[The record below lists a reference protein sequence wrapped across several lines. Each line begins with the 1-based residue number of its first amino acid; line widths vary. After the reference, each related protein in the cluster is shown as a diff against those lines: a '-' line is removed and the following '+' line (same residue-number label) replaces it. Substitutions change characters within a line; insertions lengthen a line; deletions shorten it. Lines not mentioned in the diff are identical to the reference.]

1 MRIRQVVV
9 GLVVALAAC
18 KRPAPDE
25 HEGGAHEA
33 GEHGDEHE
41 HVDEPEHGELPK
53 NVQLAPELAEAAGV
67 VATAVRREVLVSTF
81 EVVGQLEADPD
92 RVSRISSRVAGT
104 LASIDF
110 REGDAVEA
118 GQRLASI
125 RAPDLGELRGHK
137 TSLVARLAAAKSQV
151 ERLSGLE
158 AKRLAAQQD
167 VTAAKADVAA
177 LEADL
182 AGVTHQL
189 RALGDGRRAG
199 ATGELAVLA
208 PRNGVVIARQ
218 AVIGDPVT
226 ADTVLGT
233 VADLDEV
240 LFAARVFER
249 DLAKVRVGASAEVT
263 LGAYPGEPFVGT
275 VERIGHV
282 VDATTRTIVAR
293 VRLRN
298 REERLRVGL
307 FGTADIAMDEVAGPD
322 PVLVIGRSA
331 LTQIAGNSVVF
342 VQEPDGHYEVHP
354 VVLGASS
361 PGKLE
366 VVHGLREGELVVTEG
381 VFTLKS
387 TLLRSTFAE
396 DHH

>member
-1 MRIRQVVV
+1 MSARVI
-9 GLVVALAAC
+9 GLFFVAVAAC
-18 KRPAPDE
+18 KPAAQDE
-25 HEGGAHEA
+25 HEA
-33 GEHGDEHE
+33 GEHAAEHGDEHE

-53 NVQLAPELAEAAGV
+53 NVHLSPELAEAAGV
-67 VATAVRREVLVSTF
+67 IATPVRREVLVRTF

-110 REGDAVEA
+110 REGDTVVA

-137 TSLVARLAAAKSQV
+137 TSLVARLAAAKAQV
-151 ERLSGLE
+151 ERLATLE

-167 VTAAKADVAA
+167 VVAAKADVAA

-182 AGVTHQL
+182 AGITYQL

-199 ATGELAVLA
+199 AAGELAVLA
-208 PRNGVVIARQ
+208 PRKGVVIARQ
-218 AVIGDPVT
+218 AVVGDPVA

-263 LGAYPGEPFVGT
+263 LGAYPGDPFVGT

-293 VRLRN
+293 IRLRN
-298 REERLRVGL
+298 REERLRAGL
-307 FGTADIAMDEVAGPD
+307 FGTADVALDESAGPD
-322 PVLVIGRSA
+322 PVLVVARSA
-331 LTQIAGNSVVF
+331 VTQIAGDNVVF

-387 TLLRSTFAE
+387 ALLRGTFAE